1 MDTQKVIINLLSN
14 IGMGKNG
21 YIFSH
26 SYYVDKL
33 NEITEVKFKILQST
47 PELLVINA
55 NDLTLNFTIQNCIIK
70 DVTIS

>member
-21 YIFSH
+21 YILSH

-33 NEITEVKFKILQST
+33 NEITNVKFKTLQST

-55 NDLTLNFTIQNCIIK
+55 NNLTLNFTIQNCIIK

>member
-1 MDTQKVIINLLSN
+1 
-14 IGMGKNG
+14 MGKNG
-21 YIFSH
+21 YILSH
-26 SYYVDKL
+26 SYYVNKL

-55 NDLTLNFTIQNCIIK
+55 NDLTLNFTIKNCIIK

>member
-1 MDTQKVIINLLSN
+1 MDTQKIIINLLSN

-21 YIFSH
+21 YILSH

-33 NEITEVKFKILQST
+33 NEITKVEFKVLQST

>member
-1 MDTQKVIINLLSN
+1 MDTQKIIINLLSN

-21 YIFSH
+21 YILSH
-26 SYYVDKL
+26 SYYVAKL
-33 NEITEVKFKILQST
+33 SEITNVKFKTLQST